1 MTIYINKRK
10 NKFYDAEDDQG
21 DANLELQNDL
31 MNNFNIRFYTDDFVS
46 GNDFNGRDEFIS
58 NLLNLSKS
66 TQIGIAKALNDFW
79 HTKFIN
85 EPAEIEDTF
94 NSINGFKDLEIVLNY
109 LKNNNYPGFSYWFI
123 RGYAQGDVAYAW
135 CFDHFNEEHFMAH
148 FMEHDISV
156 SASPKFYDFED
167 YLACL
172 LFSSFIKIIECNNF
186 GDINIDSPVHYVAK
200 LYIGVNN
207 GNNYHDEDVDQYMK
221 ETYNA
226 VPAKLITEY
235 Y

>member
-1 MTIYINKRK
+1 MTVYTNKR
-10 NKFYDAEDDQG
+10 NDKFYDAEDDQG
-21 DANLELQNDL
+21 SVNLELQNDL
-31 MNNFNIRFYTDDFVS
+31 MDNFEIRFYTDDFVS

-66 TQIGIAKALNDFW
+66 AQVNIAKALNDFW

-94 NSINGFKDLEIVLNY
+94 NSINGFRDLEIVLNY

-123 RGYAQGDVAYAW
+123 RGYTQSDVAYAW
-135 CFDHFNEEHFMAH
+135 CFDHFDEDRFMK
-148 FMEHDISV
+148 HDVPV

-172 LFSSFIKIIECNNF
+172 LFSSFIKIAECDNF
-186 GDINIDSPVHYVAK
+186 GNININKPARYVAK
-200 LYIGVNN
+200 LYIGIGN
-207 GNNYHDEDVDQYMK
+207 NNYHDQDVDRYMQ

-226 VPAKLITEY
+226 IPAKVITEY